1 MSLSSMKISTSDCYA
16 SLFDFLKD
24 TKLSTIVAELFESDN
39 EDHLSDEE
47 DCETK
52 AAARKRVGVS
62 KDKVRDIDWAEVA
75 SRLGSN
81 RKSVD
86 CLRRYNKIAGNRGG
100 EKPSA
105 LKGPWTVE
113 EDNKIISLV
122 HAHGAKK
129 WSQIAAELPGEFRKQ
144 KSSPYFS

>member
-1 MSLSSMKISTSDCYA
+1 MM
-16 SLFDFLKD
+16 
-24 TKLSTIVAELFESDN
+24 IVAELFESDN
-39 EDHLSDEE
+39 EDHLSEEE

-52 AAARKRVGVS
+52 SAALKRAGVS

-75 SRLGSN
+75 SRLGNN
-81 RKSVD
+81 RKSLD
-86 CLRRYNKIAGNRGG
+86 CLRRYNKVTGNRGR

-122 HAHGAKK
+122 HAHGAK
-129 WSQIAAELPGEFRKQ
+129 
-144 KSSPYFS
+144 